1 MVINGIPSAK
11 AAGHADC
18 SADYP
23 LAQTGKPGFKPMDC
37 NIKNITAI
45 AVIQEENT
53 VVLTVFCGYEQ
64 KRCVIL

>member
-23 LAQTGKPGFKPMDC
+23 LAQTGKPGFKPVNCFFHSHTD
-37 NIKNITAI
+37 NQYGSPKGISLFDIYI
-45 AVIQEENT
+45 II
-53 VVLTVFCGYEQ
+53 
-64 KRCVIL
+64 RD